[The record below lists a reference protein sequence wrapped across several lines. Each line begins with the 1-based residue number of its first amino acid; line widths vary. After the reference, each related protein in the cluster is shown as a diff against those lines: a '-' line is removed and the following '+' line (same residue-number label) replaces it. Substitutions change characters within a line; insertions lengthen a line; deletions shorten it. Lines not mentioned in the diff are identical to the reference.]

1 MDEKNFQ
8 PVPSA
13 LASLG
18 VFASPWVANPRKGR
32 LRSSFPIPQ
41 KLGTG
46 PTIANKI
53 KGLRCFGGRV
63 EGGEGAGVG
72 GGEGLALGVIWG
84 EEWKAGVKKFLK
96 IST

>member
-1 MDEKNFQ
+1 MGKGASEGRLGWAKFFFASF

-32 LRSSFPIPQ
+32 LRSPFPIPQ
-41 KLGTG
+41 KLGTD

-53 KGLRCFGGRV
+53 KGLRGFGGRAQ
-63 EGGEGAGVG
+63 G
-72 GGEGLALGVIWG
+72 
-84 EEWKAGVKKFLK
+84 
-96 IST
+96 